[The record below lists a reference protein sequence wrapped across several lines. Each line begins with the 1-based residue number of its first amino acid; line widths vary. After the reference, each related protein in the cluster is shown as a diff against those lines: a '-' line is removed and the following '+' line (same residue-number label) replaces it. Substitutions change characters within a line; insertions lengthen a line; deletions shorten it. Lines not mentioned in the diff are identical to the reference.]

1 MNGNAQ
7 RRAVEMMRRSRCL
20 ALGLVLAAC
29 AAGSESAA
37 QTPTFPDRP
46 IRMIVGFSA
55 GGGTDVIARILAQK
69 MSETLGVSVVVENR
83 TGASGLIAAEAVAKS
98 AADGY
103 TLMMGSQTTFAVAP
117 TLYRKS
123 ALDPTKEFAG
133 VAMAGISPLV
143 LVVHPTVPAHSVED
157 VIAMAKAAPGAINF
171 GSGGLGTTPHMAAE
185 LFSSLAGIKMAH
197 VAYRGEAPA
206 INDLLG
212 GQIPLMFANLS
223 AVLGNV
229 KAGGLRALAVT
240 SARRSAAAPE
250 IPTVAETALSDFEA
264 ATWFALVAPVG
275 TARDVLARLN
285 LEVQRALAQ
294 PDVKQRFAD
303 LGMSS
308 EERTPDELD
317 AYIRAEIAKWTKVIK
332 DADIRALE

>member
-1 MNGNAQ
+1 MSGWRHFAFG
-7 RRAVEMMRRSRCL
+7 L
-20 ALGLVLAAC
+20 ALAAC
-29 AAGSESAA
+29 AVGSDSAA
-37 QTPTFPDRP
+37 QTSRFPDRS
-46 IRMIVGFSA
+46 IRMVVGFSA

-69 MSETLGVSVVVENR
+69 LSETLGQSVVVENR
-83 TGASGLIAAEAVAKS
+83 TGASGLIAGEAVAKS
-98 AADGY
+98 APDGY

-117 TLYRKS
+117 ALYRKS
-123 ALDPTKEFAG
+123 ALDPAKDFAG

-143 LVVHPTVPAHSVED
+143 LVVHPSVPAHSVND
-157 VIAMAKAAPGAINF
+157 VIAMAKAAPSAVNF

-223 AVLGNV
+223 AVMGNV
-229 KAGGLRALAVT
+229 KAGQLRALAVT
-240 SARRSAAAPE
+240 SARRSPAAPE
-250 IPTVAETALSDFEA
+250 IPTIAETAIPDFEA
-264 ATWFALVAPVG
+264 ATWFALVAPSG
-275 TARDVLARLN
+275 TARDVLVRLN
-285 LEVQRALAQ
+285 LDVQRALAQ

-308 EERTPDELD
+308 EDSTPDGLD
-317 AYIRAEIAKWTKVIK
+317 VYVKAEIAKWTKVIK
-332 DADIRALE
+332 DADIRAVE